1 MMLHVRIDETSRE
14 INPEIETDKY
24 GQEEGKTTR
33 RNYIKKGRERE
44 RESDSDNDRDR
55 DRDSSVLVSLLALV
69 NLVLP

>member
-1 MMLHVRIDETSRE
+1 MFVIWCMMLHVRIDETSRE

-44 RESDSDNDRDR
+44 RQ
-55 DRDSSVLVSLLALV
+55 
-69 NLVLP
+69 

>member
-1 MMLHVRIDETSRE
+1 MLHVRIDETSRE

-44 RESDSDNDRDR
+44 RET
-55 DRDSSVLVSLLALV
+55 VTVTETVTMTEIETETAAC
-69 NLVLP
+69 

>member
-44 RESDSDNDRDR
+44 RERQ
-55 DRDSSVLVSLLALV
+55 
-69 NLVLP
+69 